1 MRIVIQRVKNVSLTA
16 DGVFVDQME
25 KGLYALVGIKEGD
38 DEESVMRYM
47 TDKLVNLRVF
57 EDENGK
63 MNLSV
68 RDIGGEIYLV
78 SNFTLYGDCR
88 HGRRPSYSSGASP
101 DMARAIYDRFVEYV
115 KANSDVPVHTGVF
128 QAYMEIE
135 TTMDGPVTLL
145 LDSEKEF

>member
-68 RDIGGEIYLV
+68 KDIGGEIYLV

>member
-16 DGVFVDQME
+16 DGVFVDRME

-47 TDKLVNLRVF
+47 TDKLVNLRIF

-68 RDIGGEIYLV
+68 KDIGGEIFLV

-101 DMARAIYDRFVEYV
+101 DLARAIYDRFVEYV
-115 KANSDVPVHTGVF
+115 KANGDVPVHTGVF
-128 QAYMEIE
+128 QAYMEIDAA
-135 TTMDGPVTLL
+135 MDGPVTLL